1 LSRGARSLARCVES
15 HLDISL
21 PENVATTGDAAGK
34 TARATFHLFANDAP
48 SAIVTSGMGTLASD
62 IRYAFR
68 MLAKNPG
75 FATIAILALA
85 LGIGVNT
92 AIFTVVNAVL
102 LQPLPYPEPDRI
114 VEVARGFPDGR
125 GNSVSIP
132 KYMVWKDNH
141 VFQAMTLYAF
151 AASGMNLGAGDRPEQ
166 VKAAQVSSGF
176 FEVFGVSPALGRTF
190 TASEDV
196 PNGPAV
202 AVLTHEIWQ
211 SRLGG
216 DQRVIGGPV
225 LLNGQAYTVLGVLP
239 KGFRADPQT
248 DVFLPLQADPHST
261 NQGHYLNIAARLKP
275 GVTLS
280 AARAEM
286 KIAGE
291 RFRKDNPKWMNKDET
306 VAVTPLREA
315 AVSDIKTALLVL
327 LGAVG
332 FVLLIA
338 CANVA
343 NLLLARAAARQREM
357 AVRAALGAG
366 RWRVVRQLL
375 TESVLLAGIGGA
387 LGFALGSWGVRALL
401 LLVPANIPR
410 LMDADGVHAIPPPL
424 DWRVAVFTLAAAM
437 LTGVLFG
444 LIPALQASKLDL
456 VSTLKEAGSR
466 SGTSRRHNRAR
477 SSLVV
482 AEVALALVL
491 VAGAALLIRTF
502 VGLSNAQPGID
513 PHNVLTMMTS
523 LTGGAYSST
532 GKIDAFATD
541 ALRRIESLPGVE
553 AAATMVFLPAG
564 SYGIDMPFNIA
575 GKPPAKGDQYNGDEQ
590 YRYVAGHYFQV
601 FRIPLLRGRRFTDT
615 DTGNSAAVVIVNQQ
629 LAKHYWPNQDPIGQV
644 ITIGQGLGPQF
655 ADPPR
660 QVVGV
665 VGTVKE
671 AGVANGDVGV
681 MYLPQSQVPQGL
693 MELARQIIPLAWAV
707 RSPGDPM
714 ALRTAVQREIQAVD
728 GAMTVSRFQPMEKVM
743 ALSVAR
749 QNFNMLLLTIFAVIA
764 LLLAAIGIYGV
775 MSYSVQ
781 QRTQEIGIRMALGS
795 SRTDVL
801 KLMLGHGL
809 KLAGIGVAIGLALA
823 YLLTRFLASLLFS
836 VKAGDPWTLAA
847 VAAILTLVA
856 LIATYIPAR
865 RAAATDPGQALHYQ

>member
-1 LSRGARSLARCVES
+1 M
-15 HLDISL
+15 
-21 PENVATTGDAAGK
+21 
-34 TARATFHLFANDAP
+34 
-48 SAIVTSGMGTLASD
+48 SGMGTLAFD

-68 MLAKNPG
+68 MLARNPG
-75 FATIAILALA
+75 FAAIAILALA
-85 LGIGVNT
+85 LGIGFNT

-102 LQPLPYPEPDRI
+102 LQPLPYPEPDRV
-114 VEVARGFPDGR
+114 VELARGYPNGR
-125 GNSVSIP
+125 GNSISIP

-141 VFQAMTLYAF
+141 VFQSMTAYAP
-151 AASGMNLGAGDRPEQ
+151 AAAGLNLGTGDRPEQ
-166 VKAAQVSSGF
+166 VKTLQVSSGF
-176 FEVFGVSPALGRTF
+176 FQVFGVSPAAGRTF
-190 TASEDV
+190 TATEDV

-202 AVLTHEIWQ
+202 AVLTHDMWQ

-216 DQRVIGGPV
+216 DPRTIGRPV
-225 LLNGQAYTVLGVLP
+225 LLNGQPYTVLGVLP
-239 KGFRADPQT
+239 KGFRSEPQAEI
-248 DVFLPLQADPHST
+248 FLPLQADPLST
-261 NQGHYLNIAARLKP
+261 NQGHYLNVAARLKP
-275 GVTLS
+275 GATLS

-291 RFRKDNPKWMNKDET
+291 RFRKDNPKWMDKEES
-306 VAVTPLREA
+306 VAVTPMREA
-315 AVSDIKTALLVL
+315 AVSDIRTALLVL

-357 AVRAALGAG
+357 AVRAAVGAG

-387 LGFALGSWGVRALL
+387 LGYALGSWGVRALL
-401 LLVPANIPR
+401 LLVPADIPR
-410 LMDADGVHAIPPPL
+410 LMDADGVRAVAPPL
-424 DWRVAVFTLAAAM
+424 DWRVAAFTLAAA
-437 LTGVLFG
+437 LVTGILFG

-456 VSTLKEAGSR
+456 VSALKEAGSR

-502 VGLSNAQPGID
+502 VGLSNAKPGID
-513 PHNVLTMMTS
+513 PRNVLTMMTS
-523 LTGGAYSST
+523 LTSGAYSTT
-532 GKIDAFATD
+532 GKVEAFTTD
-541 ALRRIESLPGVE
+541 TLRSIEGLPGVE
-553 AAATMVFLPAG
+553 AAATMVVLPAG
-564 SYGIDMPFNIA
+564 NVGIDLPFNIA
-575 GKPPAKGDQYNGDEQ
+575 GKPPAKGQQYNGDEQ
-590 YRYVAGHYFQV
+590 YRYISGHYFQA
-601 FRIPLLRGRRFTDT
+601 FRIPLLRGRRFTET
-615 DTGNSAAVVIVNQQ
+615 DTGNSTPVVIINQQ
-629 LAKHYWPNQDPIGQV
+629 MAKHYWPHQDPIGQV

-660 QVVGV
+660 QIVGI

-671 AGVANGDVGV
+671 QGVANGDVGV
-681 MYLPQSQVPQGL
+681 MYLPQAQVPQGM
-693 MELARQIIPLAWAV
+693 MELIRQIIPLAWAV
-707 RSPGDPM
+707 RLHGDPM
-714 ALRTAVQREIQAVD
+714 ALRAAVQREIQAVD
-728 GAMTVSRFQPMEKVM
+728 AAMTVSRVQPMEQVL
-743 ALSVAR
+743 ASTVAR
-749 QNFNMLLLTIFAVIA
+749 QNFNMLLLSIFAVIA

-775 MSYSVQ
+775 MSYSVE

-801 KLMLGHGL
+801 KLMLAAGL

-847 VAAILTLVA
+847 VAAILGLVA

>member
-1 LSRGARSLARCVES
+1 
-15 HLDISL
+15 
-21 PENVATTGDAAGK
+21 
-34 TARATFHLFANDAP
+34 
-48 SAIVTSGMGTLASD
+48 MGTFAFD

-68 MLAKNPG
+68 MLARNPG
-75 FATIAILALA
+75 FAAIAILALA

-102 LQPLPYPEPDRI
+102 LQPLPYPEPDRLM
-114 VEVARGFPDGR
+114 ELDRQFPNGR
-125 GNSVSIP
+125 GNSISIP
-132 KYMVWKDNH
+132 KYMAWKDNH
-141 VFQAMTLYAF
+141 VFQSMTLYGF

-166 VKAAQVSSGF
+166 VKTLQVSSGF
-176 FEVFGVSPALGRTF
+176 FQVFGVSPEAGRTF

-202 AVLTHEIWQ
+202 AVLTHEMWQ
-211 SRLGG
+211 ARLGG
-216 DQRVIGGPV
+216 DPRIIGRPV
-225 LLNGQAYTVLGVLP
+225 LLNGQPYTVLGVLP
-239 KGFRADPQT
+239 KGFRSVPQA
-248 DVFLPLQADPHST
+248 DVFLPLQADPQST
-261 NQGHYLNIAARLKP
+261 NQGHYLSVAARLKP

-280 AARAEM
+280 SARAEM

-291 RFRKDNPKWMNKDET
+291 RFRRANPKWMDKDES
-306 VAVTPLREA
+306 VAVTPMGEA

-357 AVRAALGAG
+357 ALRAAVGAG

-410 LMDADGVHAIPPPL
+410 LMDADGVRAVAPPL
-424 DWRVAVFTLAAAM
+424 DWRVAAFTLAAAL
-437 LTGVLFG
+437 LTGILFG

-456 VSTLKEAGSR
+456 VSALKEAGNR

-523 LTGGAYSST
+523 LTSGAYSTT
-532 GKIDAFATD
+532 GKIDAFTTD
-541 ALRRIESLPGVE
+541 ALRRIESIPGVE
-553 AAATMVFLPAG
+553 AASTAVLLPAVG
-564 SYGIDMPFNIA
+564 YGIDLPFNIA
-575 GKPPAKGDQYNGDEQ
+575 GKPPTKGEQYNGDEQ
-590 YRYVAGHYFQV
+590 YRYVSGHYFRA
-601 FRIPLLRGRRFTDT
+601 FRIPLLRGRRFTET
-615 DTGNSAAVVIVNQQ
+615 DTGNSAPVVIINQNM
-629 LAKHYWPNQDPIGQV
+629 AKHYWPNQDPVGQV

-660 QVVGV
+660 QIVGV

-671 AGVANGDVGV
+671 TGVANGDAAV
-681 MYLPQSQVPQGL
+681 MYIPQAQVPQG
-693 MELARQIIPLAWAV
+693 MMDLARQLIPLAWVV
-707 RSPGDPM
+707 RASGGDPM
-714 ALRTAVQREIQAVD
+714 NLRAAVEHEIQAVD
-728 GAMTVSRFQPMEKVM
+728 ASMTVSRVQPMEKVL
-743 ALSVAR
+743 ALTVAR
-749 QNFNMLLLTIFAVIA
+749 QDFNMLLLTIFAVIA

-775 MSYSVQ
+775 MSYSVE

-795 SRTDVL
+795 SRGDVL

-809 KLAGIGVAIGLALA
+809 KLAGMGVAIGLALA

-847 VAAILTLVA
+847 VAAILTIVA

>member
-1 LSRGARSLARCVES
+1 M
-15 HLDISL
+15 
-21 PENVATTGDAAGK
+21 
-34 TARATFHLFANDAP
+34 
-48 SAIVTSGMGTLASD
+48 SGMGTFASD
-62 IRYAFR
+62 VRFAFR
-68 MLAKNPG
+68 MLARNPG
-75 FATIAILALA
+75 FAAIAILALA

-102 LQPLPYPEPDRI
+102 LQPLPYPEPDRLM
-114 VEVARGFPDGR
+114 ELDRQFPNGR
-125 GNSVSIP
+125 GNSISIP
-132 KYMVWKDNH
+132 KYMAWKDNH
-141 VFQAMTLYAF
+141 VFQSMTLYAL
-151 AASGMNLGAGDRPEQ
+151 AASGMNLGASDRPEQ
-166 VKAAQVSSGF
+166 VKTLHVSSGF
-176 FEVFGVSPALGRTF
+176 FQVFGVGPEAGRTF

-202 AVLTHEIWQ
+202 AVLTHEMWQ
-211 SRLGG
+211 ARLGG
-216 DQRVIGGPV
+216 DQHIVGRPV
-225 LLNGQAYTVLGVLP
+225 LLNGQPYTVLGVLP
-239 KGFRADPQT
+239 KGFRSEPQA
-248 DVFLPLQADPHST
+248 DVFLPLQADPQST
-261 NQGHYLNIAARLKP
+261 NQGHYLNVAARLRP

-280 AARAEM
+280 SARAEM

-291 RFRKDNPKWMNKDET
+291 RFRKENPKWMDKDES
-306 VAVTPLREA
+306 VAVTPMGEA

-357 AVRAALGAG
+357 AVRAAVGAG

-375 TESVLLAGIGGA
+375 TESVLLAGIGGV

-401 LLVPANIPR
+401 LLVPTNIPR
-410 LMDADGVHAIPPPL
+410 LMDADGMRAVPPPL
-424 DWRVAVFTLAAAM
+424 DWRVAAFTLAAAL
-437 LTGVLFG
+437 LTGILFG

-456 VSTLKEAGSR
+456 VSALKEAGNR

-513 PHNVLTMMTS
+513 PHNVLTMATS
-523 LTGGAYSST
+523 LTSGAYSTT
-532 GKIDAFATD
+532 GKVDAFTTD
-541 ALRRIESLPGVE
+541 TLRRIEGIPGVE

-590 YRYVAGHYFQV
+590 YRFVAGHYFQA
-601 FRIPLLRGRRFTDT
+601 FRIPLLRGRRFTET
-615 DTGNSAAVVIVNQQ
+615 DTGNSSPVVIINQQ
-629 LAKHYWPNQDPIGQV
+629 MAKHYWPNQDPIGQV
-644 ITIGQGLGPQF
+644 ITIGLGLGPQF

-671 AGVANGDVGV
+671 AGVANGDIGV
-681 MYLPQSQVPQGL
+681 MYIPQSQVPQGM
-693 MELARQIIPLAWAV
+693 MELVRQLIPLVWAV
-707 RSPGDPM
+707 RSYGDPM
-714 ALRTAVQREIQAVD
+714 ALRASTEHAIEAVD
-728 GAMTVSRFQPMEKVM
+728 ATITVSRVQPMEKVL
-743 ALSVAR
+743 ALTVAR
-749 QNFNMLLLTIFAVIA
+749 QDFNMLLLSIFAAIA

-775 MSYSVQ
+775 MSYSVE

-795 SRTDVL
+795 SRGDVL

-856 LIATYIPAR
+856 VIATYIPAR

>member
-1 LSRGARSLARCVES
+1 MD
-15 HLDISL
+15 H
-21 PENVATTGDAAGK
+21 
-34 TARATFHLFANDAP
+34 
-48 SAIVTSGMGTLASD
+48 MGTFAFD

-68 MLAKNPG
+68 MLARNPG
-75 FATIAILALA
+75 FATIAIVALA

-102 LQPLPYPEPDRI
+102 LQPLPYAEPDRI
-114 VEVARGFPDGR
+114 VELARGYPNGR
-125 GNSVSIP
+125 ETSISIP
-132 KYMVWKDNH
+132 KFMVWKDNH
-141 VFQAMTLYAF
+141 VFQSMTLYAVG
-151 AASGMNLGAGDRPEQ
+151 AAGMNLGAGDRPEQ
-166 VKAAQVSSGF
+166 VKTIQVSSGF
-176 FEVFGVSPALGRTF
+176 FQVFGVGPAAGRTF

-196 PNGPAV
+196 PNGPAL
-202 AVLTHEIWQ
+202 AVLTHEVWQ
-211 SRLGG
+211 ARLGG
-216 DQRVIGGPV
+216 DPRIVGRSV
-225 LLNGQAYTVLGVLP
+225 LLNGQPYTVLGVLP
-239 KGFRADPQT
+239 KGFRSEPRAE
-248 DVFLPLQADPHST
+248 VFLPLQADPQST
-261 NQGHYLNIAARLKP
+261 NQGHYLNVAARLKP

-280 AARAEM
+280 LARAEM

-291 RFRKDNPKWMNKDET
+291 RFRKDNPKWMDKEES
-306 VAVTPLREA
+306 VAVTPMREA
-315 AVSDIKTALLVL
+315 SVSDIKTALLVL

-343 NLLLARAAARQREM
+343 NLLLARAAARQREI
-357 AVRAALGAG
+357 AVRAAVGAG

-375 TESVLLAGIGGA
+375 TESVLLAGIGGV
-387 LGFALGSWGVRALL
+387 LGYALGSWGVRMLL

-410 LMDADGVHAIPPPL
+410 LMDADGVRAVAPPL
-424 DWRVAVFTLAAAM
+424 DWRVAAFTLAAAL
-437 LTGVLFG
+437 LTGILFG

-456 VSTLKEAGSR
+456 VSALKEAGNR

-513 PHNVLTMMTS
+513 PHNVLTLETS
-523 LTGGAYSST
+523 LTSGAYST
-532 GKIDAFATD
+532 TAKIDAFTVD
-541 ALRRIESLPGVE
+541 TLRRIESIPGVE
-553 AAATMVFLPAG
+553 AAAAMLVLPAG
-564 SYGIDMPFNIA
+564 NMGIDLPFNIA
-575 GKPPAKGDQYNGDEQ
+575 GKPPAKGNPYNGDEQ
-590 YRYVAGHYFQV
+590 YRYVAGHYFQA
-601 FRIPLLRGRRFTDT
+601 FRIPLLRGRRFTET
-615 DTGNSAAVVIVNQQ
+615 DTGNSAPVVIVNQDM
-629 LAKHYWPNQDPIGQV
+629 AKHYWPNQDPVGQV
-644 ITIGQGLGPQF
+644 ITIGLGLGPQF

-660 QVVGV
+660 EIVGV

-671 AGVANGDVGV
+671 RGVANGDVGV
-681 MYLPQSQVPQGL
+681 MYLPAAQVPQGM
-693 MELARQIIPLAWAV
+693 MELVRQIIPLAWAV

-714 ALRTAVQREIQAVD
+714 TLHAAVQSEIQAVD
-728 GAMTVSRFQPMEKVM
+728 ATMTVSRVQPMEKVLAATM
-743 ALSVAR
+743 AR

-775 MSYSVQ
+775 MSYSVE

-795 SRTDVL
+795 SRGDVL
-801 KLMLGHGL
+801 KLMLVAGL
-809 KLAGIGVAIGLALA
+809 QLAGIGVAIGLALA

-847 VAAILTLVA
+847 VAAILATVA

-865 RAAATDPGQALHYQ
+865 RAAATDPGKALHYQ

>member
-1 LSRGARSLARCVES
+1 M
-15 HLDISL
+15 
-21 PENVATTGDAAGK
+21 
-34 TARATFHLFANDAP
+34 LFPAN
-48 SAIVTSGMGTLASD
+48 AIPFASVMSGMGTFASD
-62 IRYAFR
+62 VRYAFR
-68 MLAKNPG
+68 MLARNPG
-75 FATIAILALA
+75 FAAIAILALA

-102 LQPLPYPEPDRI
+102 LQPLPYPEPDRVVA
-114 VEVARGFPDGR
+114 VERQFPNGR
-125 GNSVSIP
+125 GSSISIP
-132 KYMVWKDNH
+132 KYMVWKENH
-141 VFQAMTLYAF
+141 VFQSMTLYGF
-151 AASGMNLGAGDRPEQ
+151 AAAGMNLGVGDRPEQ
-166 VKAAQVSSGF
+166 VTTLQVSSGF
-176 FEVFGVSPALGRTF
+176 FRVFGVSPEAGRAF
-190 TASEDV
+190 TGSEDV

-202 AVLTHEIWQ
+202 GVLTHEMWQ

-216 DQRVIGGPV
+216 DPHIIGRPI
-225 LLNGQAYTVLGVLP
+225 LLNGQPYTVLGILH
-239 KGFRADPQT
+239 KGFHPEPPAE
-248 DVFLPLQADPHST
+248 VFLPLQADPQST
-261 NQGHYLNIAARLKP
+261 NQGHYLNVAARLKP

-291 RFRKDNPKWMNKDET
+291 RFRKNNPKWMDKDES
-306 VAVTPLREA
+306 VAVTPMREA
-315 AVSDIKTALLVL
+315 TVGDIKTALLVL

-357 AVRAALGAG
+357 AVRAAVGAG

-375 TESVLLAGIGGA
+375 TESVLLASIGGA
-387 LGFALGSWGVRALL
+387 LGYALGSWGVRALL
-401 LLVPANIPR
+401 LMVPANIPR
-410 LMDADGVHAIPPPL
+410 LMDADGVRAIAPPL
-424 DWRVAVFTLAAAM
+424 DWRVAAFTLAAAL
-437 LTGVLFG
+437 LTGILFG

-456 VSTLKEAGSR
+456 VSALKEAGNR

-477 SSLVV
+477 STLVV

-523 LTGGAYSST
+523 LTSSAYSTT
-532 GKIDAFATD
+532 GKIDAFTAD
-541 ALRRIESLPGVE
+541 ALRRIEGIPGVE
-553 AAATMVFLPAG
+553 SASTAVLLPAVG
-564 SYGIDMPFNIA
+564 YGIDLPFNIA
-575 GKPPAKGDQYNGDEQ
+575 GKPPAKGELYNGDEQ
-590 YRYVAGHYFQV
+590 YRYVCGHYFQA
-601 FRIPLLRGRRFTDT
+601 FRIPLLRGRRFTET
-615 DTGNSAAVVIVNQQ
+615 DTGNSTPVVIINQHM
-629 LAKHYWPNQDPIGQV
+629 AKQYWPKQDPIGQV

-660 QVVGV
+660 QIVGV

-671 AGVANGDVGV
+671 AGVAVGDIGV
-681 MYLPQSQVPQGL
+681 MYIPQSQVPQG
-693 MELARQIIPLAWAV
+693 MMDLARQLLPLVWVV
-707 RSPGDPM
+707 RSHGDPM
-714 ALRTAVQREIQAVD
+714 ALHAAVEHEIQGVD
-728 GAMTVSRFQPMEKVM
+728 ATMTVSRVQPMEKVL
-743 ALSVAR
+743 ALTVAR
-749 QNFNMLLLTIFAVIA
+749 QDFNMLLLTIFAAIA

-775 MSYSVQ
+775 MSYSVE

-795 SRTDVL
+795 SRGDVL

-856 LIATYIPAR
+856 VTATYIPAR
-865 RAAATDPGQALHYQ
+865 RAAATDPGKALHYQ

>member
-1 LSRGARSLARCVES
+1 
-15 HLDISL
+15 
-21 PENVATTGDAAGK
+21 
-34 TARATFHLFANDAP
+34 
-48 SAIVTSGMGTLASD
+48 MGTFAFD

-68 MLAKNPG
+68 MLARNPA
-75 FATIAILALA
+75 FATIAIVALA

-102 LQPLPYPEPDRI
+102 LQPLPYPEPDRM
-114 VEVARGFPDGR
+114 VELARQFPDGGR
-125 GNSVSIP
+125 GNSISIP
-132 KYMVWKDNH
+132 KYMAWKDNH
-141 VFQAMTLYAF
+141 VFQSMALYGF
-151 AASGMNLGAGDRPEQ
+151 GAAGMNLGAGDRPEE
-166 VKAAQVSSGF
+166 VKTLQVSAGF
-176 FEVFGVSPALGRTF
+176 FPVFGGAPAAGRAF

-202 AVLTHEIWQ
+202 AVLTHAAWQ
-211 SRLGG
+211 TRLGG
-216 DQRVIGGPV
+216 DPRWIGRPV
-225 LLNGQAYTVLGVLP
+225 LLNGQPYTVLGVLP
-239 KGFRADPQT
+239 KGFRSEPQAEI
-248 DVFLPLQADPHST
+248 FLPLQADPHST
-261 NQGHYLNIAARLKP
+261 NQGHYLNAAARLKP

-280 AARAEM
+280 SARAEM

-291 RFRKDNPKWMNKDET
+291 RFRKDNPKWMDKGES

-315 AVSDIKTALLVL
+315 AVQDIKTALLVL

-343 NLLLARAAARQREM
+343 NLLLARAAVRQREM
-357 AVRAALGAG
+357 AVRAAVGAG

-375 TESVLLAGIGGA
+375 TESVLLAAIGGV

-401 LLVPANIPR
+401 ALVPANIPR
-410 LMDADGVHAIPPPL
+410 LMDADGLRAVAPPL
-424 DWRVAVFTLAAAM
+424 DWRVAAFSLAAAV
-437 LTGVLFG
+437 LTGILFG
-444 LIPALQASKLDL
+444 LVPALQASRLDL
-456 VSTLKEAGSR
+456 VSSLKEAGSR
-466 SGTSRRHNRAR
+466 SGTSRRHNRTR

-502 VGLSNAQPGID
+502 VGLSNTQPGID

-523 LTGGAYSST
+523 FTSGAYSSS
-532 GKIDAFATD
+532 GKLEAFTSET
-541 ALRRIESLPGVE
+541 LRRIESVPGVE

-575 GKPPAKGDQYNGDEQ
+575 GKPPAKGNQYNGDEQ
-590 YRYVAGHYFQV
+590 YRFVAGHYFQA
-601 FRIPLLRGRRFTDT
+601 FRIPLLRGRRFTET
-615 DTGNSAAVVIVNQQ
+615 DTGNSAPVVIINQHM
-629 LAKHYWPNQDPIGQV
+629 AKRYWPNQDPIGQV

-655 ADPPR
+655 EDRPR

-681 MYLPQSQVPQGL
+681 MYLPEGQVPQGM
-693 MELARQIIPLAWAV
+693 MELVRQLIPLSWAV
-707 RSPGDPM
+707 RTHGDPM
-714 ALRTAVQREIQAVD
+714 ALSAAVQHEIQSVD
-728 GAMTVSRFQPMEKVM
+728 ATMTIARVQPMGKVM
-743 ALSVAR
+743 ALTMAR
-749 QNFNMLLLTIFAVIA
+749 QNFNMLLLSIFAAIA

-775 MSYSVQ
+775 MSYAVE

-795 SRTDVL
+795 SRGDVL
-801 KLMLGHGL
+801 KLMLRQGL
-809 KLAGIGVAIGLALA
+809 QLAGIGVAIGLVLA

-847 VAAILTLVA
+847 VAGILGLVA
-856 LIATYIPAR
+856 LIATFIPAR

>member
-1 LSRGARSLARCVES
+1 
-15 HLDISL
+15 
-21 PENVATTGDAAGK
+21 
-34 TARATFHLFANDAP
+34 
-48 SAIVTSGMGTLASD
+48 MGTLAFD

-68 MLAKNPG
+68 MLARNPG
-75 FATIAILALA
+75 FAAIAILALA

-102 LQPLPYPEPDRI
+102 LQPLPYPEPDRV
-114 VEVARGFPDGR
+114 VEVARQFPDGGL
-125 GNSVSIP
+125 GNSISIP

-141 VFQAMTLYAF
+141 VFQSMTLYGF
-151 AASGMNLGAGDRPEQ
+151 AAAGMNLGAGDRPEP
-166 VKAAQVSSGF
+166 VKTLQVSAGF
-176 FEVFGVSPALGRTF
+176 FQVFGVAPAVGRAF

-202 AVLTHEIWQ
+202 AVLTHEMWQ
-211 SRLGG
+211 ARLGG
-216 DQRVIGGPV
+216 DARLIGRPV
-225 LLNGQAYTVLGVLP
+225 LLNGQPYTVLGVLP
-239 KGFRADPQT
+239 KAFRSEPQAE
-248 DVFLPLQADPHST
+248 VFLPLQADPHST
-261 NQGHYLNIAARLKP
+261 NQGHYLDVAARLRP

-291 RFRKDNPKWMNKDET
+291 RFRKDNPKWMDKGES
-306 VAVTPLREA
+306 VAVRPMREA
-315 AVSDIKTALLVL
+315 TVGDIKTALMVL

-357 AVRAALGAG
+357 AVRAAVGAG

-410 LMDADGVHAIPPPL
+410 LMDADGVRAVAPPL
-424 DWRVAVFTLAAAM
+424 DWRVAAFTLAAAL
-437 LTGVLFG
+437 LTGILFG

-456 VSTLKEAGSR
+456 VSALKEAGSR

-482 AEVALALVL
+482 SEVALALVL

-523 LTGGAYSST
+523 LTSGAYST
-532 GKIDAFATD
+532 TAKIDAFTTD
-541 ALRRIESLPGVE
+541 TLRRIESIPGVE
-553 AAATMVFLPAG
+553 DAATTVILP
-564 SYGIDMPFNIA
+564 GIGFGMDLPFNIA
-575 GKPPAKGDQYNGDEQ
+575 GKPPSKGEQYNGDEQ
-590 YRYVAGHYFQV
+590 YRYVSGHYFQA
-601 FRIPLLRGRRFTDT
+601 FRIPLLRGRRFTET
-615 DTGNSAAVVIVNQQ
+615 DTGNSTPVAIINQHM
-629 LAKHYWPNQDPIGQV
+629 AKHYWPNQDPVGQV

-660 QVVGV
+660 QIVGV

-671 AGVANGDVGV
+671 AGVAVGDVGV
-681 MYLPQSQVPQGL
+681 MYIPAAQVPQGM
-693 MELARQIIPLAWAV
+693 MELARQLIPLAWVV
-707 RSPGDPM
+707 RTPGDPM
-714 ALRTAVQREIQAVD
+714 ALRMAVQREIQAVD
-728 GAMTVSRFQPMEKVM
+728 ASMTVSRFEPMEKVLASTM
-743 ALSVAR
+743 AR
-749 QNFNMLLLTIFAVIA
+749 QNFNMLLLTIFATIA

-775 MSYSVQ
+775 MSYSVE

-795 SRTDVL
+795 SRGDVL
-801 KLMLGHGL
+801 KLMLGAGL

-847 VAAILTLVA
+847 VAGILGLVA